1 MADLSPAPSWTAD
14 DAAHLGRRAGFGISP
29 DDAAALAARP
39 PAAAVADWVDGA
51 GLDRTL
57 FLDVLATR
65 ADVVDE
71 PKRSANA
78 GAAGAVDAPLV
89 PAPHPFLVEGQHA
102 WRNSLGRAQA
112 SLAFRMQYEPHA
124 FGERMALFWSN
135 LFATGFQKVGS
146 VALMLKQYE
155 LLRSMGLARFDD
167 LLVAVSKDPAMALW
181 LDSVQNNAS
190 GTSVANENYAR
201 EVMELYSLG
210 ADNGYT
216 QADITQ
222 LARALSGWSF
232 VVPDAAV
239 VVDPTNPTRKV
250 AADATFRV
258 YDGAALS
265 GASTWWMG
273 RPANLPRMH
282 ANGTVAF
289 LDRTFDVATPPT
301 GMAPGEDV
309 LRSIL
314 QSRAT
319 QCARFL
325 AARLLLHFVTPRFA
339 SGDLSDVAA
348 MIQASSFDLRVV
360 MKTLLGS
367 RYFLDPAHRFA
378 LVEGPVSWIVRA
390 ARALTAPLAAADGAR
405 PSFPAWANVVSSFD
419 QAGMK
424 LLDPPGPNGW
434 KEDVAWLN
442 TNSIRYR
449 TRQAA
454 ALALGSGQAT
464 GGSDSLLFPTDVAR
478 WFPVAP
484 ASPAEVLARL
494 LALLQPAPIPA
505 AVSGAW
511 LAALWP
517 STFAWDPAGQL
528 RARELAYL
536 ILCSPSGQLH

>member
-1 MADLSPAPSWTAD
+1 MADLSPASSWTAD

-29 DDAAALAARP
+29 EEAATLASRP

-57 FLDVLATR
+57 FLDVLANR

-71 PKRSANA
+71 PKRTASAS
-78 GAAGAVDAPLV
+78 AAGAVDAPLV

-135 LFATGFQKVGS
+135 LFATGFQKVSS

-155 LLRSMGLARFDD
+155 LFRSMGLARFDD

-190 GTSVANENYAR
+190 GTNVANENYAR

-210 ADNGYT
+210 VDNGYT
-216 QADITQ
+216 QADIAQ

-250 AADATFRV
+250 AADGTFRV
-258 YDGAALS
+258 YDGSALT

-273 RPANLPRMH
+273 RPATLSRMH
-282 ANGTVAF
+282 ATGTVTF

-314 QSRAT
+314 QSRAP

-325 AARLLLHFVTPRFA
+325 ASRLLLHFVTPRFG
-339 SGDLSDVAA
+339 SGDLADVAS
-348 MIQASSFDLRVV
+348 MIQTSSFDLRAV

-390 ARALTAPLAAADGAR
+390 ARALTPPLAAADGAK
-405 PSFPAWANVVSSFD
+405 PSFPAWTNVVSSFD

-454 ALALGSGQAT
+454 ALAMGSGQAA
-464 GGSDSLLFPTDVAR
+464 GGSDALLFPTDVTR

-505 AVSGAW
+505 AVSAAW
-511 LAALWP
+511 LTALWP
-517 STFAWDPAGQL
+517 SVFAWDPAGQL

>member
-1 MADLSPAPSWTAD
+1 
-14 DAAHLGRRAGFGISP
+14 
-29 DDAAALAARP
+29 
-39 PAAAVADWVDGA
+39 
-51 GLDRTL
+51 
-57 FLDVLATR
+57 
-65 ADVVDE
+65 
-71 PKRSANA
+71 
-78 GAAGAVDAPLV
+78 
-89 PAPHPFLVEGQHA
+89 
-102 WRNSLGRAQA
+102 
-112 SLAFRMQYEPHA
+112 MQYEPHT

-146 VALMLKQYE
+146 VALMLKQYQ
-155 LLRSMGLARFDD
+155 LFRSTGLARFDD

-190 GTSVANENYAR
+190 GTNVANENYAR

-232 VVPDAAV
+232 VVPDASV
-239 VVDPTNPTRKV
+239 VVDPTNPTRTV

-258 YDGAALS
+258 YDGSALTGAA
-265 GASTWWMG
+265 TWYLG
-273 RPANLPRMH
+273 RPATLPRMH
-282 ANGTVAF
+282 ATGTSTF
-289 LDRTFDVATPPT
+289 LDRSFDVATPPT

-314 QSRAT
+314 QSRGP

-325 AARLLLHFVTPRFA
+325 ASRLLLHFVTPRFG
-339 SGDLSDVAA
+339 SGDVSDVAA
-348 MIQASSFDLRVV
+348 MIQGSSFDLRLV

-390 ARALTAPLAAADGAR
+390 ARALTPPLAAADGAK
-405 PSFPAWANVVSSFD
+405 PAFPAWTNVVSSFD
-419 QAGMK
+419 LAGMK
-424 LLDPPGPNGW
+424 LLDPSGPNGW

-442 TNSIRYR
+442 TTSIRYR

-454 ALALGSGQAT
+454 ALALGSAQAA

-494 LALLQPAPIPA
+494 VALLQPAPIPDT
-505 AVSGAW
+505 VSGAW
-511 LAALWP
+511 LKALWP
-517 STFAWDPAGQL
+517 SSFTWDAASQL

-536 ILCSPSGQLH
+536 ILCSPSGQLY

>member
-1 MADLSPAPSWTAD
+1 MADLAPASSWTAD

-29 DDAAALAARP
+29 DEAAALAARP
-39 PAAAVADWVDGA
+39 PAAAVADWVDGT

-71 PKRSANA
+71 PKRSAST
-78 GAAGAVDAPLV
+78 GTAGAVDAPLV
-89 PAPHPFLVEGQHA
+89 PAPHPFLVEGQDA

-112 SLAFRMQYEPHA
+112 SLVFRMQYEPHA

-146 VALMLKQYE
+146 VALMLKQYQ
-155 LLRSMGLARFDD
+155 LFRSTGLARFDD

-190 GTSVANENYAR
+190 GTNVANENYAR

-232 VVPDAAV
+232 VVPDASV
-239 VVDPTNPTRKV
+239 VVDPTNPTRTV

-258 YDGAALS
+258 YDGSALTGAA
-265 GASTWWMG
+265 TWYLG
-273 RPANLPRMH
+273 RPATLPRMH
-282 ANGTVAF
+282 ATGTSTF
-289 LDRTFDVATPPT
+289 LDRSFDVATPPT

-314 QSRAT
+314 QSRAP

-325 AARLLLHFVTPRFA
+325 ASRLLLHFVTPRFG
-339 SGDLSDVAA
+339 SGDLADVAS
-348 MIQASSFDLRVV
+348 MIQASSFDLRAV

-378 LVEGPVSWIVRA
+378 LVEGPVSWIVRD
-390 ARALTAPLAAADGAR
+390 RTAGR
-405 PSFPAWANVVSSFD
+405 RTW
-419 QAGMK
+419 
-424 LLDPPGPNGW
+424 PG
-434 KEDVAWLN
+434 
-442 TNSIRYR
+442 
-449 TRQAA
+449 
-454 ALALGSGQAT
+454 
-464 GGSDSLLFPTDVAR
+464 
-478 WFPVAP
+478 
-484 ASPAEVLARL
+484 
-494 LALLQPAPIPA
+494 
-505 AVSGAW
+505 
-511 LAALWP
+511 
-517 STFAWDPAGQL
+517 
-528 RARELAYL
+528 
-536 ILCSPSGQLH
+536 